1 MNNYTIT
8 FVSLRAGT
16 VYTLSIGGGTGTAIP
31 LKGAA
36 QPFTTQEDDT
46 DDMFTPVRTQSGYI
60 RIVDDGKDANGNSF
74 DWRDLI
80 PATGTSRPV
89 VLSHVEGGNT
99 IVDWMGY
106 IQPQNF
112 SGVLYGGTQ
121 EREFPVYCGLSGL
134 QNVTL
139 ADMGTASAPV
149 SFAFTLYRMFYQLPS
164 IQFTTFAVQG
174 GDDAREWLMKK
185 MDWRNFYNADGTPSY
200 NAAQIFEE
208 ICKFWGWTARTD
220 GQTVYLTCMDDE
232 TEQNWLM
239 LDISELQSLT
249 ASSGTVDQPASSI
262 QLTGDIFVSTDN
274 DETVEQGVKSAVVKS
289 DVNKADAIIK
299 FAPKDLEDYMGDPSI
314 WVADQDTPGMGY
326 YRTATKYS
334 LDGQTM
340 KAMPY
345 TSSVGGFERRTIFSS
360 ADSENSSKVDSILIR
375 REPVTINDQ
384 MVPIIYIETK
394 NVMTFSQGSLAITA
408 QLFNGAKSLD
418 LEDKIVWARLGIG
431 MSRETAKWFY
441 LNNSNQHS
449 SYYDIASGWDTTPQP
464 FALYANNGQ
473 LNGAFIWGVGSGIF
487 SAYLC
492 KFPLIPVA
500 AALYGYLYLDI
511 LGMPDVSSF
520 EIANLEVT
528 FSRVQTFLP
537 TRSDQP
543 RPRTVNGDSDT
554 EHEFVSTG
562 DTGAGSTWNADLI
575 FASDYGIMEYGYGLL
590 MNANGSFMETV
601 PYNDDTDYEFA
612 EQHLANRVA
621 TYWQTSRRRMTL
633 QLNAADGD
641 VADVSPLTN
650 VTVDGG
656 IYYPVSI
663 SRNWWDDVK
672 SLTLM
677 EIPST

>member
-1 MNNYTIT
+1 MNNYSIT

-36 QPFTTQEDDT
+36 QPFVTQEDDT

-60 RIVDDGKDANGNSF
+60 RIVDDGRDANENTF
-74 DWRDLI
+74 DWHDLM
-80 PATGTSRPV
+80 PKTGTERPV
-89 VLSHVEGGNT
+89 TLSHVDGGNT
-99 IVDWMGY
+99 IIDWVGY
-106 IQPQNF
+106 MQPQNF
-112 SGVLYGGTQ
+112 GGVLYGNPQ

-149 SFAFTLYRMFYQLPS
+149 SFAFTLYRMFYQMPTL
-164 IQFTTFAVQG
+164 QFTTFAVQG
-174 GDDAREWLMKK
+174 GADAREWLMKK
-185 MDWRNFYNADGTPSY
+185 MDWRNFYNADGTPGY
-200 NAAQIFEE
+200 NAAQILEE

-232 TEQNWLM
+232 TEQNWLT
-239 LDISELQSLT
+239 LDISDLQSLT
-249 ASSGTVDQPASSI
+249 ASSGTVDQPASAV

-274 DETVEQGVKSAVVKS
+274 DEIVEQGVKSAVVKS

-299 FAPKDLEDYMGDPSI
+299 FAPKDLEEQMGEPST
-314 WVADQDTPGMGY
+314 WVADQEDASIGY
-326 YRTATKYS
+326 FRTATK
-334 LDGQTM
+334 LNLEGQTM
-340 KAMPY
+340 NAYSPN
-345 TSSVGGFERRTIFSS
+345 SSGGFERRIVFST
-360 ADSENSSKVDSILIR
+360 AESESGSNVDSILIR
-375 REPVTINDQ
+375 REPVTTNNQ

-394 NVMTFSQGSLAITA
+394 NVMTFSDGSLAITA

-418 LEDKIVWARLGIG
+418 VEDKIIWARLGIG

-441 LNNSNQHS
+441 LNNSYQHGY
-449 SYYDIASGWDTTPQP
+449 YYDIASGWSTTPRP
-464 FALYANNGQ
+464 FSLYANNGQ
-473 LNGAFIWGVGSGIF
+473 LNGVFVQGLGPGLLVDYF
-487 SAYLC
+487 C

-500 AALYGYLYLDI
+500 SALYGYLYLDI

-520 EIANLEVT
+520 EIANLTVT
-528 FSRVQTFLP
+528 FSRAKTYLP

-543 RPRTVNGDSDT
+543 RPRTVSGGFDT

-575 FASDYGIMEYGYGLL
+575 FASDYGMEYGYGLL

-601 PYNDDTDYEFA
+601 PYNDGTDYEFA
-612 EQHLANRVA
+612 EQHIANRVA
-621 TYWQTSRRRMTL
+621 TYWQTSRRRMTM

-641 VADVSPLTN
+641 VADVSPMTN

>member
-1 MNNYTIT
+1 MNNYSIT

-16 VYTLSIGGGTGTAIP
+16 VYTLSIGGGTGTPIP
-31 LKGAA
+31 LEGAA
-36 QPFTTQEDDT
+36 QPFVTQEDDT

-60 RIVDDGKDANGNSF
+60 RIVDDGFDADGNSF

-89 VLSHVEGGNT
+89 VLSHDDGGNT

-112 SGVLYGGTQ
+112 SGMLYVGTQ

-149 SFAFTLYRMFYQLPS
+149 SFAFTLYRMFHQLPTL
-164 IQFTTFAVQG
+164 QFTTFAVQG
-174 GDDAREWLMKK
+174 GADAREWLMKK
-185 MDWRNFYNADGTPSY
+185 MDWRNFYNSGGTPSY

-220 GQTVYLTCMDDE
+220 GQTVYLTCMDDD
-232 TEQNWLM
+232 TEQNWLI
-239 LDISELQSLT
+239 LDISDLLSLT
-249 ASSGTVDQPASSI
+249 ASSGTVSQPASSI
-262 QLTGDIFVSTDN
+262 PLMGDIFVSFDN
-274 DETVEQGVKSAVVKS
+274 DDTFVWGVKSAVVKS
-289 DVNKADAIIK
+289 DVNKADSIIK
-299 FAPKDLEDYMGDPSI
+299 FAPNDLEEQMGVPTI
-314 WVADQDTPGMGY
+314 WVADQEDASIGY
-326 YRTATKYS
+326 FCTATKYN

-340 KAMPY
+340 KAYSANP
-345 TSSVGGFERRTIFSS
+345 TGGFERRIVFST
-360 ADSENSSKVDSILIR
+360 AESESSSDVDSILIR
-375 REPVTINDQ
+375 REPVTIDGQ
-384 MVPIIYIETK
+384 MTSIVHIETK

-408 QLFNGAKSLD
+408 QLFNGARTLD
-418 LEDKIVWARLGIG
+418 GENKVIWARLGIG
-431 MSRETAKWFY
+431 MTRESAKWFY

-449 SYYDIASGWDTTPQP
+449 RYYDIASGWGDTAQP
-464 FALYANNGQ
+464 FALYGNNGQ
-473 LNGAFIWGVGSGIF
+473 LNGVFVWGADGSVLPQVV
-487 SAYLC
+487 YC
-492 KFPLIPVA
+492 KFPKIPVA
-500 AALYGYLYLDI
+500 AALYGYLYLEI
-511 LGMPDVSSF
+511 LGMEGESSF
-520 EIANLEVT
+520 EIANLEMT
-528 FSRVQTFLP
+528 FTRETIYLP
-537 TRSDQP
+537 TRSDQR
-543 RPRTVNGDSDT
+543 RPRTVEGSSDT

-621 TYWQTSRRRMTL
+621 TYWQTSRRRMTM

-677 EIPST
+677 EIPAT

>member
-1 MNNYTIT
+1 MNNYSIT

-16 VYTLSIGGGTGTAIP
+16 VYTLSIGGGTGTPIP

-60 RIVDDGKDANGNSF
+60 RIVDDGFDANGNSF
-74 DWRDLI
+74 DWHDMI
-80 PATGTSRPV
+80 PSTGTSRPV

-106 IQPQNF
+106 MQPQNF
-112 SGVLYGGTQ
+112 SGTLYGGTQ

-149 SFAFTLYRMFYQLPS
+149 SFAFTLYRMLSHLPV
-164 IQFTTFAVQG
+164 QFTTFAVQG
-174 GDDAREWLMKK
+174 GADAREWLMKK
-185 MDWRNFYNADGTPSY
+185 MDWRNFYNDDGTPSY

-232 TEQNWLM
+232 TEQNWLI
-239 LDISELQSLT
+239 LDITDLLSLT
-249 ASSGTVDQPASSI
+249 ASSGTVYQPASSI
-262 QLTGDIFVSTDN
+262 QLTGDIFVSTYN
-274 DETVEQGVKSAVVKS
+274 DETIEQGVNSAVVKS
-289 DVNKADAIIK
+289 DVNKADSIIK
-299 FAPKDLEDYMGDPSI
+299 FAPKDLEDYMGAPSI
-314 WVADQDTPGMGY
+314 WVADQEDASIGY
-326 YRTATKYS
+326 FRTATKFN

-340 KAMPY
+340 KAYSRNPI
-345 TSSVGGFERRTIFSS
+345 GGFERRIIFSS
-360 ADSENSSKVDSILIR
+360 AESESSSNVDSILIR
-375 REPVTINDQ
+375 REPVTIDGQ
-384 MVPIIYIETK
+384 MTSIVSIETK

-408 QLFNGAKSLD
+408 QLFNGANSLD
-418 LEDKIVWARLGIG
+418 VKDKIVWARLGIG
-431 MSRETAKWFY
+431 MSRDTAKWFY
-441 LNNSNQHS
+441 LINKSQEIA
-449 SYYDIASGWDTTPQP
+449 YYEIESGWSATPQP
-464 FALYANNGQ
+464 FMLYANNGQ
-473 LNGAFIWGVGSGIF
+473 LNGAYILGRHGIGI
-487 SAYLC
+487 YPC

-500 AALYGYLYLDI
+500 PALYGYLYLDI

-528 FSRVQTFLP
+528 FSRVNTYLP

-543 RPRTVNGDSDT
+543 RPRTVSGDFET
-554 EHEFVSTG
+554 EHVFVYTG

-575 FASDYGIMEYGYGLL
+575 FASDYGVMEYGYGLL

-601 PYNDDTDYEFA
+601 PYNEDTDYEFA

-621 TYWQTSRRRMTL
+621 AYWQTSRRRMTM
-633 QLNAADGD
+633 QLNATDGD
-641 VADVSPLTN
+641 VADVSPMTN

-677 EIPST
+677 EIPSI

>member
-1 MNNYTIT
+1 MNNYAIT

-16 VYTLSIGGGTGTAIP
+16 VYTVSIGGGSGTAIP

-36 QPFTTQEDDT
+36 QPFVTQEDDT

-60 RIVDDGKDANGNSF
+60 RIVDDGRDANDNTF
-74 DWRDLI
+74 DWHDLI

-89 VLSHVEGGNT
+89 VLSHEEGGNT
-99 IVDWMGY
+99 LVDWMGY

-112 SGVLYGGTQ
+112 SGVLYGNPQ

-149 SFAFTLYRMFYQLPS
+149 SFAFTLYRMFYQMPTL
-164 IQFTTFAVQG
+164 QFTTFAVQG
-174 GDDAREWLMKK
+174 GADAREWLMKK
-185 MDWRNFYNADGTPSY
+185 IDWRNFYNADGTPGY
-200 NAAQIFEE
+200 NAAQILEE

-232 TEQNWLM
+232 TEQNWLT

-249 ASSGTVDQPASSI
+249 DSSGTVDQPASAV

-274 DETVEQGVKSAVVKS
+274 DEIVEQGVKSAVVKS

-299 FAPKDLEDYMGDPSI
+299 FAPKDLEEQMGEPST
-314 WVADQDTPGMGY
+314 WVADQEDASIGY
-326 YRTATKYS
+326 FRTATK
-334 LDGQTM
+334 LNLEGQTM
-340 KAMPY
+340 NAYSPN
-345 TSSVGGFERRTIFSS
+345 SSGGFERRVVFST
-360 ADSENSSKVDSILIR
+360 AESESGSNVDSILIR
-375 REPVTINDQ
+375 REPVTTNNQ

-394 NVMTFSQGSLAITA
+394 NVMTFSDGSLAITA

-418 LEDKIVWARLGIG
+418 VEDKIIWARLGIG

-441 LNNSNQHS
+441 LNNSYQHG
-449 SYYDIASGWDTTPQP
+449 SYYDIASGWSTTPRP
-464 FALYANNGQ
+464 FSLYANNGQ
-473 LNGAFIWGVGSGIF
+473 LNGAFVQGLGPGLLVDYF
-487 SAYLC
+487 C

-500 AALYGYLYLDI
+500 PALYGYLYLDI

-520 EIANLEVT
+520 EIANLSVT
-528 FSRVQTFLP
+528 FSRAKTYLP

-543 RPRTVNGDSDT
+543 RPRTVSGDFDT

-575 FASDYGIMEYGYGLL
+575 FASDYGMEYGYGLL

-601 PYNDDTDYEFA
+601 PYNDNTDHEYA

-621 TYWQTSRRRMTL
+621 TYWQTSRRRMTM

-650 VTVDGG
+650 VTVNGG

>member
-74 DWRDLI
+74 DWRDMI

-89 VLSHVEGGNT
+89 VLSHAEGGNT

-121 EREFPVYCGLSGL
+121 ERGFPVYCGLSGL

-174 GDDAREWLMKK
+174 GADAREWLMKK
-185 MDWRNFYNADGTPSY
+185 MDWRNFYNADGTPGY

-208 ICKFWGWTARTD
+208 ICKFWGWTARTE

-239 LDISELQSLT
+239 LDISELQTLT
-249 ASSGTVDQPASSI
+249 ASSGTVGQPASSI

-314 WVADQDTPGMGY
+314 WVADQEDASIGY
-326 YRTATKYS
+326 FRTATK
-334 LDGQTM
+334 LNLEGQTM
-340 KAMPY
+340 NAYSPN
-345 TSSVGGFERRTIFSS
+345 SSGGFERRVIFST
-360 ADSENSSKVDSILIR
+360 AESESGSNVDSILIR
-375 REPVTINDQ
+375 REPVTVDGQ
-384 MVPIIYIETK
+384 MVPIVYIETK
-394 NVMTFSQGSLAITA
+394 NVMTFSQGSLTITA
-408 QLFNGAKSLD
+408 QLFNGARTFDGENKA
-418 LEDKIVWARLGIG
+418 IWARLGIG
-431 MSRETAKWFY
+431 MRRADAKWFY
-441 LNNSNQHS
+441 LINKSQHTT
-449 SYYDIASGWDTTPQP
+449 YYEIESGWDTPAQP
-464 FALYANNGQ
+464 FALYGNNGQ
-473 LNGAFIWGVGSGIF
+473 LSGVFVWGIGGSGVPQTVF
-487 SAYLC
+487 C
-492 KFPLIPVA
+492 KFPKIPVA

-511 LGMPDVSSF
+511 LGMEGESSV

-528 FSRVQTFLP
+528 FTRETTHLP

-543 RPRTVNGDSDT
+543 KARTVEGSSDT

-575 FASDYGIMEYGYGLL
+575 FASDYGVMEYGYGLL

-601 PYNDDTDYEFA
+601 PYNDDNDYEYA

-621 TYWQTSRRRMTL
+621 TYWQTSRRRMTM

-663 SRNWWDDVK
+663 SRNWWDDLK